1 MILQNSKNF
10 INKAGSLPALTDEE
24 RLLIS
29 RAAELSARCD
39 YSAVASC
46 FLSPREQRILF
57 ESGAAAGGFFYGG
70 ALGATRRKLVFLPG
84 WIECDNSAC
93 NNAFSPEKELQLE
106 ELLSSY
112 GCEDMMSEFY
122 VPLHLKCSGYEKLSH
137 RDWLGSLMAL
147 GIKRETVGDICFFE
161 GKAYVFAEPKAAAYI
176 ENELKRAGR
185 AKVSAEICSLP
196 EDFRIELN
204 YENVSTT
211 VASPRIDGVVRA
223 LCNMSRDDAAQLV
236 ESGFVE
242 LNYFTETEV
251 DAKISGGDIISVR
264 GHGKY
269 IVDSADE
276 QTKKGRVRIAARKL
290 V

>member
-1 MILQNSKNF
+1 V
-10 INKAGSLPALTDEE
+10 GGLPALTDEE

-57 ESGAAAGGFFYGG
+57 ESGAASGGFFYGG
-70 ALGATRRKLVFLPG
+70 ALGATRRKLIFLPS
-84 WIECDNSAC
+84 WMECEKQHGGVFAH
-93 NNAFSPEKELQLE
+93 EKEQQLRE
-106 ELLSSY
+106 ILEAY
-112 GCEDMMSEFY
+112 GSEDITDEFY
-122 VPLHLKCSGYEKLSH
+122 VPLRLKRSGYEALSH
-137 RDWLGSLMAL
+137 RDWLGALMAL
-147 GIKRETVGDICFFE
+147 GIKRETLGDICFFRGE
-161 GKAYVFAEPKAAAYI
+161 AYVFAEPKAAAYI
-176 ENELKRAGR
+176 ESELQRAGR
-185 AKVSAEICSLP
+185 DKVSAEICSLP
-196 EDFRIELN
+196 EDFKIEIN
-204 YENVSTT
+204 YQNVSTT

-236 ESGFVE
+236 VSGFVE

-269 IVDSADE
+269 VVDSADE

>member
-1 MILQNSKNF
+1 M
-10 INKAGSLPALTDEE
+10 GGLPALTDEE

-70 ALGATRRKLVFLPG
+70 ALGATRRKLIFLPSWMEYEKQAG
-84 WIECDNSAC
+84 GVFA
-93 NNAFSPEKELQLE
+93 PEKERQL
-106 ELLSSY
+106 LGVLDSY
-112 GCEDMMSEFY
+112 GCRDVTDEFY
-122 VPLHLKCSGYEKLSH
+122 VPLHLKCSGYETLSH

-147 GIKRETVGDICFFE
+147 GIKRETLGDICIFE
-161 GKAYVFAEPKAAAYI
+161 GEAYVFAEPKAAAYI
-176 ENELKRAGR
+176 ESELVRAGR
-185 AKVSAEICSLP
+185 DKVSAEICAIP
-196 EDFRIELN
+196 EDFKIELK
-204 YENVSTT
+204 YENISTT

-236 ESGFVE
+236 VSGFVE

-264 GHGKY
+264 GRGKY